1 MGCQRNNTTVQYKGD
16 GRIVLLPP
24 VLVYLS
30 TFQYSPNRYLDT
42 VIHESD
48 ELTGGIKMR
57 KIQSHLHYIS
67 QRIGVIG
74 LVVPISI
81 LLLLGFFLLGRGQ
94 MATLRAA
101 GEAQVQSLAMAVND
115 VFIPVIFNDGD
126 PGSGGHVFRDYNANG
141 ARDTAEPGVPGIIVS
156 AYNADGYRAAYDI
169 TDAWGEY
176 NLYLPAGE
184 DYRLEFTGI
193 PDYLQPGAVGN
204 DTEAT
209 VAFVTAP
216 AAGVNV
222 GLNNPADYCQDNPE
236 LGTPCY
242 LFGNQK
248 QALPALVSFNYRA
261 GSTSLTDPFLPL
273 PADGGSPYDDANN
286 DVAGIQKHP
295 IEADVNEIGTTNGLA
310 YQRAENVI
318 FAGAFMKRHS
328 GFGPNGTGAIYRI
341 DRDGDTVSVYADLN
355 AIFGANTA
363 GADPHDGTALTDPAE
378 IIEYYIHDPSF
389 DQVGKISLGDIE
401 ITEDEA
407 YLYTVNLNDK
417 MLYRI
422 PVLNEASPAFTTAD
436 IARFA
441 LPSPAGCAVGDV
453 RPFGLGVQDGV
464 LYAGMVC
471 SAQST
476 QQASD
481 MRAYVY
487 AFDGSS
493 FDGTPVLDF
502 ALNYPRAC
510 ADRIPGN
517 EDCGTQVDNK
527 EADWNPW
534 VGTFGD
540 LLMKSGAASVNTT
553 RRIPIYPQPLLTD
566 IEFASGYMI
575 IGLRDRNG
583 DMIGNGTR
591 DPRDANGNP
600 IGFPPEM
607 SSPTQFY
614 MTATAGDILTAAHDP
629 VRPGV
634 WKLEDNASVGDLP
647 PTAGANNN
655 NGPGGGEYFFDD
667 SFAVVDNDF
676 PRHAEVAQGGLSNIP
691 GQTDALTTSFN
702 PIPQEDPS
710 NFFDGGI
717 IYLSGQDGSR
727 SRSYRV
733 FAGEPPPTTPPIDE
747 TALLQGKN
755 NGLGDLE
762 VFCEEAPLEI
772 GDKVWF
778 DSNKNGI
785 QDPDEDPM
793 AGMNVMLYTADNT
806 LLATAVTD
814 IEGNYYFS
822 NAASGPLAGE
832 HAKYGVEGL
841 QPNTEGYVLRIDL
854 TQPAIS
860 ASGYMLTV
868 ANADGH
874 VDNNNKT
881 DLRDS
886 DAVMNG
892 QNAEIAFESGA
903 AGHNNHTLDFGFI
916 DEPVTPP
923 VAVGNRVWLDDGQ
936 GGGTAGDGIV
946 NGTELGIGSVE
957 VQLYPG
963 SGVTD
968 TPLQT
973 TTTGADGCYLF
984 DNLAAG
990 DYILHIPGSQFEA
1003 GNPLQDLFSSD
1014 PEGGDTADDDNVDEN
1029 GQNIPVNNGISSTI
1043 INLTVGDEPTNEP
1056 SRTLCASTQPDA
1068 NENMTVD
1075 FGFTPDIPIPV
1086 AVGNRV
1092 WLDDGKEGGTAG
1104 DGIVNGNE
1112 MGIDGVEVQL
1122 HPGTGVTDTPL
1133 QTTSTADNG
1142 CYLFDNLV
1150 SGNYIIYI
1158 PADEFTEIGLLNG
1171 LVSSLPEGG
1180 DTPDDDDLDE
1190 NGQNTPVNGG
1200 IGSTI
1205 INLTA
1210 GSEPTNEPSRSLCAS
1225 TQPDANENMTVDFGF
1240 SPPDLPGISIVKYT
1254 NGQDANEPILPGV
1267 PQIPPGELVTW
1278 TYDVTNTGNVSF
1290 AKEDVEVT
1298 DSQGVVPLFDSVQVG
1313 DDDDFLDPGEVWQYK
1328 ATGVAGVVGP
1338 PQLPGGVP
1346 VLWGVNEDKD
1356 GLFTVDDYTLIPEGA
1371 IAAGL
1376 TNYGR
1381 LNYTDLDGVTQLI
1394 GRHIGSFTID
1404 TDNVAYMAYNKN
1416 LDMGGGQ
1423 PPLKAPVMMS
1433 FNLADASTTEPNI
1446 VNIIGSI
1453 PIPGFDI
1460 SSNVDDN
1467 ISGLSFDP
1475 TTGELYALYRVTDG
1489 PTPDR
1494 LLLVSK
1500 DDASLLKDFGVMS
1513 NETLGV
1519 IVEDGEALEFDQ
1531 SGNLYV
1537 SDNWDD
1543 HLYQIDPETGLILS
1557 IIDNDQ
1563 LGGLGVNSLK
1573 TEGLAWDPL
1582 QETMVASEDDNDLFF
1597 IQTFE
1602 NGNNISLGSLPGLT
1616 DVESI
1621 DFRVSC
1627 YMNMGQVSA
1636 TVTVGGVISKASDI
1650 DPSHYCN

>member
-1 MGCQRNNTTVQYKGD
+1 MQKLQSRVQA
-16 GRIVLLPP
+16 
-24 VLVYLS
+24 LV
-30 TFQYSPNRYLDT
+30 R
-42 VIHESD
+42 
-48 ELTGGIKMR
+48 
-57 KIQSHLHYIS
+57 
-67 QRIGVIG
+67 RIGVIG
-74 LVVPISI
+74 LVMPISI
-81 LLLLGFFLLGRGQ
+81 LLLLSFFWLGRGQ

-101 GEAQVQSLAMAVND
+101 GEAQVQSLAAAAYD
-115 VFIPVIFNDGD
+115 VFMPVIFTKGD

-156 AYNADGYRAAYDI
+156 AYNADDYRVAYDI

-510 ADRIPGN
+510 TDRIPGN

-540 LLMKSGAASVNTT
+540 LLMKSGAASVNTA
-553 RRIPIYPQPLLTD
+553 RRLPIYPQPLLTD

-614 MTATAGDILTAAHDP
+614 MTATAGDILTAAPDP
-629 VRPGV
+629 KRPQL

-772 GDKVWF
+772 GDRVWL
-778 DSNKNGI
+778 DADKDGI
-785 QDPDEDPM
+785 QDADESPLANVTVQLYAPDM
-793 AGMNVMLYTADNT
+793 TT
-806 LLATAVTD
+806 LLATAVTNV
-814 IEGNYYFS
+814 EGQYYFS
-822 NAASGPLAGE
+822 NAASGPLSGSY
-832 HAKYGVEGL
+832 AKYDVEGL
-841 QPNTEGYVLRIDL
+841 QHNVEGYKLRIDMTQEAIADNDYVL
-854 TQPAIS
+854 T
-860 ASGYMLTV
+860 L
-868 ANADGH
+868 ANADGQT
-874 VDNNNKT
+874 DNNNKT

-886 DAVMNG
+886 DAIPND
-892 QNAEIAFESGA
+892 QLAEIMFNTGR
-903 AGHNNHTLDFGFI
+903 AGFNNHTLDFGFI
-916 DEPVTPP
+916 ENPE
-923 VAVGNRVWLDDGQ
+923 VAVGNRVWIDDGKD
-936 GGGTAGDGIV
+936 GGTAGDGIV
-946 NGTELGIGSVE
+946 NGGEMGAAGVE

-963 SGVTD
+963 TGVSGN
-968 TPLQT
+968 PLAT
-973 TTTGADGCYLF
+973 TETAVDGCYLF
-984 DNLAAG
+984 DNLAPG
-990 DYILHIPGSQFEA
+990 EYILHIPSSQF
-1003 GNPLQDLFSSD
+1003 GQGGGLDGFVSSL
-1014 PEGGDTADDDNVDEN
+1014 PEGGDTADDD
-1029 GQNIPVNNGISSTI
+1029 
-1043 INLTVGDEPTNEP
+1043 
-1056 SRTLCASTQPDA
+1056 
-1068 NENMTVD
+1068 
-1075 FGFTPDIPIPV
+1075 DI
-1086 AVGNRV
+1086 
-1092 WLDDGKEGGTAG
+1092 
-1104 DGIVNGNE
+1104 
-1112 MGIDGVEVQL
+1112 
-1122 HPGTGVTDTPL
+1122 
-1133 QTTSTADNG
+1133 
-1142 CYLFDNLV
+1142 
-1150 SGNYIIYI
+1150 
-1158 PADEFTEIGLLNG
+1158 
-1171 LVSSLPEGG
+1171 
-1180 DTPDDDDLDE
+1180 DE
-1190 NGQNTPVNGG
+1190 NGQNTLVNGG
-1200 IGSTI
+1200 VSSTVI
-1205 INLTA
+1205 ILAA

-1240 SPPDLPGISIVKYT
+1240 FNDPEVAVGNRVWIDDGKEGGIAGDGIV
-1254 NGQDANEPILPGV
+1254 NG
-1267 PQIPPGELVTW
+1267 GEMGAV
-1278 TYDVTNTGNVSF
+1278 G
-1290 AKEDVEVT
+1290 VEV
-1298 DSQGVVPLFDSVQVG
+1298 QLY
-1313 DDDDFLDPGEVWQYK
+1313 PG
-1328 ATGVAGVVGP
+1328 TGVVGNP
-1338 PQLPGGVP
+1338 LAITETAPNGCYLFDNLASGDYIIHIPSSQFGEGGA
-1346 VLWGVNEDKD
+1346 LF
-1356 GLFTVDDYTLIPEGA
+1356 GLVSSLPEGGDRPMMMILMRMA
-1371 IAAGL
+1371 RTRPSTAAS
-1376 TNYGR
+1376 
-1381 LNYTDLDGVTQLI
+1381 VQ
-1394 GRHIGSFTID
+1394 
-1404 TDNVAYMAYNKN
+1404 
-1416 LDMGGGQ
+1416 Q
-1423 PPLKAPVMMS
+1423 
-1433 FNLADASTTEPNI
+1433 
-1446 VNIIGSI
+1446 
-1453 PIPGFDI
+1453 
-1460 SSNVDDN
+1460 
-1467 ISGLSFDP
+1467 
-1475 TTGELYALYRVTDG
+1475 
-1489 PTPDR
+1489 
-1494 LLLVSK
+1494 
-1500 DDASLLKDFGVMS
+1500 
-1513 NETLGV
+1513 
-1519 IVEDGEALEFDQ
+1519 
-1531 SGNLYV
+1531 
-1537 SDNWDD
+1537 
-1543 HLYQIDPETGLILS
+1543 LS
-1557 IIDNDQ
+1557 I
-1563 LGGLGVNSLK
+1563 
-1573 TEGLAWDPL
+1573 
-1582 QETMVASEDDNDLFF
+1582 
-1597 IQTFE
+1597 
-1602 NGNNISLGSLPGLT
+1602 
-1616 DVESI
+1616 
-1621 DFRVSC
+1621 C
-1627 YMNMGQVSA
+1627 
-1636 TVTVGGVISKASDI
+1636 
-1650 DPSHYCN
+1650 